1 MSVNYGFDKVRFTG
15 AVPAGARVRGVF
27 VLQRVEDVRPGEIR
41 CFWQVEMQVE
51 NSERPAMAATWLVQ
65 MRY

>member
-1 MSVNYGFDKVRFTG
+1 
-15 AVPAGARVRGVF
+15 VF